1 MTSLP
6 SCWDVTVSGVFY
18 LYRITIPGDLR
29 ASSLATEQIATSGV
43 DLIFVSYTIP
53 IYSVCSVSRFFD
65 PQKRKKVAK
74 SARKSA
80 SHICQK
86 FYCIFR
92 RFRGYL
98 FLAIFFFFE
107 NF

>member
-29 ASSLATEQIATSGV
+29 ESSLATEQIATSGV

-53 IYSVCSVSRFFD
+53 STQISSRFLS
-65 PQKRKKVAK
+65 RCSLIV
-74 SARKSA
+74 SARIKYLWDLFILVYVSE
-80 SHICQK
+80 
-86 FYCIFR
+86 
-92 RFRGYL
+92 RGSYKGK
-98 FLAIFFFFE
+98 AARP
-107 NF
+107 